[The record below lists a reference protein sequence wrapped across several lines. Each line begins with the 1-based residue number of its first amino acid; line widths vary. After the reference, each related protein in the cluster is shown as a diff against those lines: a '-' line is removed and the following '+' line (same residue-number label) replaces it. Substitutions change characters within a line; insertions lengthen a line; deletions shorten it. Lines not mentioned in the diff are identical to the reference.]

1 MTSFSKKY
9 YYFNN
14 IIFIISSNSSINLP
28 SKLMNL
34 TTDFK
39 TIVISDVHLGTRGSK
54 AKEVSRFLKQYSCEN
69 LVLNGDII
77 DGWQL
82 KKSGSWKRKH
92 TRFFN
97 RVLKMIENNNT
108 KVFYLRGNHDDFLD
122 QILPLQI
129 GNLSIQNDM
138 IYESNGKK
146 FFITHGDVF
155 DSVTS
160 NFRWIAY
167 LGDIGYTFLL
177 WLNRQVNYHRRKRGL
192 SYFSLSQYIKGKVKS
207 AVSYIDE
214 YETELAKMARS
225 RGCDGIICGH
235 IHKAENRTIEGITY
249 LNSGDWVETMSA
261 LAEDHE
267 GNWQLIYYNEIDFKK
282 TSKENIIPI
291 ESKIDLKTVA
301 FNGILND
308 LNLPNFK
315 V

>member
-1 MTSFSKKY
+1 
-9 YYFNN
+9 
-14 IIFIISSNSSINLP
+14 
-28 SKLMNL
+28 MNL

-54 AKEVSRFLKQYSCEN
+54 AKEVARFLKQYSCDN
-69 LVLNGDII
+69 LILNGDII

-97 RVLKMIENNNT
+97 RILKMIESHNT

-138 IYESNGKK
+138 VYESMGRK
-146 FFITHGDVF
+146 FFITHGDIF
-155 DSVTS
+155 DSVTT

-167 LGDIGYTFLL
+167 LGDMGYTFLL
-177 WLNRQVNYHRRKRGL
+177 WLNRQVNYHRRRKGL
-192 SYFSLSQYIKGKVKS
+192 PYYSLSQYVKGKVKS

-261 LAEDHE
+261 LAEDHQ

-282 TSKENIIPI
+282 ERKENIIPI

-301 FNGILND
+301 FNRLADD

-315 V
+315 L

>member
-1 MTSFSKKY
+1 
-9 YYFNN
+9 
-14 IIFIISSNSSINLP
+14 
-28 SKLMNL
+28 MNL

-54 AKEVSRFLKQYSCEN
+54 AKEVARFLKQYSCEN
-69 LVLNGDII
+69 LILNGDII

-97 RVLKMIENNNT
+97 RVLKMIESHNT

-138 IYESNGKK
+138 VYESMGRK

-155 DSVTS
+155 DSVTT

-177 WLNRQVNYHRRKRGL
+177 WLNRQVNYHRRRKGL
-192 SYFSLSQYIKGKVKS
+192 PYYSLSQFVKGKVKS
-207 AVSYIDE
+207 AISYIDE

-235 IHKAENRTIEGITY
+235 IHKAENRTIEGIAY

-261 LAEDHE
+261 LAEDHK
-267 GNWQLIYYNEIDFKK
+267 GNWQLVYYNEIDFKK
-282 TSKENIIPI
+282 ERKENIIPI
-291 ESKIDLKTVA
+291 ESKLDLKTVA
-301 FNGILND
+301 FNRLADD

-315 V
+315 L